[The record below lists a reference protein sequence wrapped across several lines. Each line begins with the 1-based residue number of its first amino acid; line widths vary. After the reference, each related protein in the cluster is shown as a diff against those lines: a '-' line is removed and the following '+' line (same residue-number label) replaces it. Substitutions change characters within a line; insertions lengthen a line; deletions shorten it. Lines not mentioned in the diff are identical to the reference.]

1 MAFWYT
7 SYIYRDYWS
16 QVLIRVAGM
25 GPLSNPILPE

>member
-16 QVLIRVAGM
+16 QVLIRVAM
-25 GPLSNPILPE
+25 GPLSNPIYIA